1 LAIVVGCSGAD
12 QGVDKPAG
20 RGGSGN
26 ATGGASGGAGGS
38 GGGTG
43 GSTGGSTTTGGTTGS
58 GGATGT
64 GGATGGSGGTG
75 GSTGGTGGATGGT
88 GGTGGSGGSTG
99 GTGGATGGTGG
110 SSGTGGST
118 GGTGG
123 ATGGTGGT
131 AGTGGT
137 GGTAGTGG
145 TGGAKDGGATGGTAG
160 TGGGGTAGSG
170 GTGGGSTDGGPLGTS
185 KCGAPL
191 FGADPTETSIN
202 QDGPLTVAASYTA
215 GLPTSSDYKTLTVY
229 YPSNGTGPYV
239 MIAYAMGL
247 TESSG
252 LFGGWA
258 KRMASYGY
266 VVGLVDPNDTNNAG
280 EDRAKGQWSA
290 LQNLKA
296 ENTRSG
302 SPLNGKLSDCMVTS
316 GHSLGGGASIKAAN
330 DHPTDIKGVIGLNPY
345 VSNGFAAIVAPSLII
360 TGQNDTTA
368 PPAQHGK
375 TAYNGIPASTIKQY
389 VEISGG
395 NHQSALSVNATTSR
409 YAVAWMKYE
418 VDGDARFKTL
428 LDKLASG
435 LSDFQTTVK

>member
-1 LAIVVGCSGAD
+1 
-12 QGVDKPAG
+12 
-20 RGGSGN
+20 
-26 ATGGASGGAGGS
+26 
-38 GGGTG
+38 
-43 GSTGGSTTTGGTTGS
+43 
-58 GGATGT
+58 GT
-64 GGATGGSGGTG
+64 GGATGGSGGATGGTGGATG
-75 GSTGGTGGATGGT
+75 GSGGATGGTGGATGGSGGATGGTGGATGGSGGATGGTGGATGGTGGATGGT
-88 GGTGGSGGSTG
+88 GGTGG
-99 GTGGATGGTGG
+99 A
-110 SSGTGGST
+110 
-118 GGTGG
+118 
-123 ATGGTGGT
+123 TGGT
-131 AGTGGT
+131 AGTGGAKD

-145 TGGAKDGGATGGTAG
+145 TGGAAG
-160 TGGGGTAGSG
+160 TGGAG
-170 GTGGGSTDGGPLGTS
+170 GTGGTGTTDGGGTMGTS

-191 FGADPTETSIN
+191 FGNDPTESSIN
-202 QDGPLTVAASYTA
+202 MDGPLTVAASYTA
-215 GLPTSSDYKTLTVY
+215 GLPTSADYKTLTIY

-247 TESSG
+247 TESSN

-290 LQNLKA
+290 LQNMKA

-302 SPLNGKLSDCMVTS
+302 SPLNGKLSDCFVVS
-316 GHSLGGGASIKAAN
+316 GHSLGGGASVKAAN
-330 DHPTDIKGVIGLNPY
+330 DHPADIKGVIGLNPY
-345 VSNGFAAIVAPSLII
+345 VQNAFAAIVAPTLLI

-368 PPAQHGK
+368 APAQHGK
-375 TAYNGIPASTIKQY
+375 KAYDGIPASTIKQY

-395 NHQSALSVNATTSR
+395 NHQSALSVNSTTSR

-418 VDGDARFKTL
+418 VDGDTRYKAL